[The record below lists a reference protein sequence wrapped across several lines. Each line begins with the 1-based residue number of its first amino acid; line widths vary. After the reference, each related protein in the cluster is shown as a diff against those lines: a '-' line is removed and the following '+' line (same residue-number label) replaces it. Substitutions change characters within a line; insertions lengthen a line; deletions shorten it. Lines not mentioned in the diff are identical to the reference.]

1 MVILFNFYDD
11 GEEYNINSATKAIVH
26 QKTSKGNIIE
36 TPCTFINYKGKRVVR
51 FEVEDVAMV
60 EFGYLN
66 LLLTVWNGDK
76 VISIQ
81 PFNVM
86 VYDDYMGGASSFI
99 ELIQELQRLIEN
111 MVGDLNNTVKLTD
124 KGVPNGVASLDELGK
139 IPLVQMPQ
147 EFQGFLDHINHTVF
161 EHRVHGL
168 GLDEDEQLMYQ
179 DNNGDWQYIGF
190 SPTGVGGGA
199 TQTVSA
205 SISVADSVA
214 TVVYSGVPTVVQ
226 SKWST
231 GDNSISYF
239 TLNGSSFTGNTFP
252 ISSTGIHTL
261 YYKDSNGL
269 EYVKTFNV
277 TMDMIARPNV
287 TIKVEDGWV
296 TVTIPHNVSTS
307 IKKWAKGAQTVSYF
321 AYNGTVFTGNTFQV
335 AEVGTYTVYIKTITG
350 LEYVYVFEVTQAMLP
365 VISKPEIRVVST
377 PVSIDS
383 IASYSIRFYVK
394 DSYYKIVK
402 FKNYNS
408 TVYNTLTTPIPI
420 GEESH
425 YNGLGY
431 SIDFSLT
438 SNKNKSFI
446 FGFENEIG
454 LKTELHLYADNNYL
468 FYWIDNG
475 EATLATILKNSHLN
489 TSSNITFPS
498 TINNRIINSIGQPW
512 NGVMAYNEHTKT
524 ITIPESVQTLYPIYE
539 RAYLLES
546 VTILNPNLMY
556 VPYNNSNSFRYSAKT
571 VTLKASNN
579 SSTNEFYNTYKNSSM
594 YKLAFQAT

>member
-11 GEEYNINSATKAIVH
+11 GEEYSINSATKAIVH
-26 QKTSKGNIIE
+26 QKTSRGNIIE
-36 TPCTFINYKGKRVVR
+36 TPCTFTNHNGKRAVR
-51 FEVEDVAMV
+51 FEVEEVAMV

-66 LLLTVWNGDK
+66 LLLTVWNGHE

-81 PFNVM
+81 PFNVL

-99 ELIQELQRLIEN
+99 ELIQELQRLIES

-124 KGVPNGVASLDELGK
+124 KGIPNGVASLDELGK

-296 TVTIPHNVSTS
+296 TVTIPPNTSTS
-307 IKKWAKGAQTVSYF
+307 IKKWAKGNQTIAYF
-321 AYNGTVFTGNTFQV
+321 AYNGTTFTGNSFEVT
-335 AEVGTYTVYIKTITG
+335 EVGTYTVYIKTTTG
-350 LEYVYVFEVTQAMLP
+350 LEYVYTFEVTEAMLP
-365 VISKPEIRVVST
+365 IISKPEISVYTFSGLGSQ
-377 PVSIDS
+377 P
-383 IASYSIRFYVK
+383 ANYSISITIK
-394 DSYYKIVK
+394 DIGYKIIK
-402 FKNYNS
+402 FKNSNS
-408 TVYNTLTTPIPI
+408 NTYTLMSNPIET
-420 GEESH
+420 GVEKSVWLED
-425 YNGLGY
+425 
-431 SIDFSLT
+431 IDFSLI
-438 SNKNKSFI
+438 SNRNKEFI
-446 FGFENEIG
+446 YGFENEIG
-454 LKTELHLYADNNYL
+454 EKSLITVYADSQYIY
-468 FYWIDNG
+468 YWIDN
-475 EATLATILKNSHLN
+475 EEVTLINGLFINN
-489 TSSNITFPS
+489 NFTSALLTFPS
-498 TINNRIINSIGQPW
+498 TIKGKSITTIGSVGNSVFGYRDKIQ
-512 NGVMAYNEHTKT
+512 NL
-524 ITIPESVQTLYPIYE
+524 TIPSSIKTLYPIFHNSS
-539 RAYLLES
+539 LTTVNVLS
-546 VTILNPNLMY
+546 VDMEYKTGLFNWYAFDSPDNTI
-556 VPYNNSNSFRYSAKT
+556 VF
-571 VTLKASNN
+571 KASNN
-579 SSTNEFYNTYKNSSM
+579 STTKSFVQMKNSP
-594 YKLAFQAT
+594 KFVFQAT